1 MRGRL
6 MKNYY
11 DRTWKIGELARM
23 FDINVQLLR
32 HYDKEGLLVPEIR
45 NPHNNWRSYKYDQIY
60 PLGMIRFL
68 RQLDCSLED
77 IGSFMPGR
85 NPDNTEKYLRRRM
98 KMIRANYE
106 KLLKMES
113 VMNDRFAMVNREMKY
128 AAFDQVFVCSEED
141 IYYIEIGGIETW
153 PGEIEEGE
161 DMQNAFVKTDLIMDT
176 HKDGEKDGVILSLES
191 FAYPV
196 MEMTLSNQSGRPFTY
211 GSAFVLETNDNGEW
225 KETEKSREM
234 MWTMEAYE
242 LADGESVRLSFDLSL
257 LGDLYPDRYRVGKE
271 GIMAEFRLVYTE

>member
-1 MRGRL
+1 
-6 MKNYY
+6 
-11 DRTWKIGELARM
+11 
-23 FDINVQLLR
+23 
-32 HYDKEGLLVPEIR
+32 
-45 NPHNNWRSYKYDQIY
+45 
-60 PLGMIRFL
+60 MIRKTIAAVMAVFL
-68 RQLDCSLED
+68 VAGCGSKKENTYRSIPQSEALAMMESETDYIILDVRRPDEFAEKHLPGALNVPNETISD
-77 IGSFMPGR
+77 TMP
-85 NPDNTEKYLRRRM
+85 PQ
-98 KMIRANYE
+98 AAE
-106 KLLKMES
+106 KLA
-113 VMNDRFAMVNREMKY
+113 AMGYTNIV
-128 AAFDQVFVCSEED
+128 
-141 IYYIEIGGIETW
+141 EIGGIETW

>member
-1 MRGRL
+1 
-6 MKNYY
+6 MKAF
-11 DRTWKIGELARM
+11 KLIPMILLAIFLAGCGSPQVM
-23 FDINVQLLR
+23 DGSDMV
-32 HYDKEGLLVPEIR
+32 
-45 NPHNNWRSYKYDQIY
+45 RSYAQISPEEAMRMMQEDDGHVIVDVRRQDEYDAGHIPGAILISNESIGCDSPEALPDYDQVILVY
-60 PLGMIRFL
+60 CRSGNRSK
-68 RQLDCSLED
+68 Q
-77 IGSFMPGR
+77 
-85 NPDNTEKYLRRRM
+85 
-98 KMIRANYE
+98 AAE
-106 KLLKMES
+106 KLA
-113 VMNDRFAMVNREMKY
+113 AMGYTNIV
-128 AAFDQVFVCSEED
+128 
-141 IYYIEIGGIETW
+141 EIGGIETW

>member
-1 MRGRL
+1 
-6 MKNYY
+6 
-11 DRTWKIGELARM
+11 
-23 FDINVQLLR
+23 
-32 HYDKEGLLVPEIR
+32 
-45 NPHNNWRSYKYDQIY
+45 
-60 PLGMIRFL
+60 MIRKTIAAVMAVFL
-68 RQLDCSLED
+68 VAGCGSKKENTYRSIPQSEALAMMESETDYIILDVRRPDEFAEKHLPGALNVPNETISDTMPPELPDSGQLIFVYCRS
-77 IGSFMPGR
+77 GNRS
-85 NPDNTEKYLRRRM
+85 KQ
-98 KMIRANYE
+98 AAE
-106 KLLKMES
+106 KLADMGYTNI
-113 VMNDRFAMVNREMKY
+113 V
-128 AAFDQVFVCSEED
+128 
-141 IYYIEIGGIETW
+141 EIGGIETW

-161 DMQNAFVKTDLIMDT
+161 DMKNAFVKTDLIMDT

-257 LGDLYPDRYRVGKE
+257 LGNLYPDRYRVGKE